1 MTMDNY
7 QDLINYLYEALTTIE
22 ARFTNC
28 GIIILGDF
36 NKLNLSRLKNSF
48 KLCQIVKFPTHG
60 SSSLDLVLTNMKQ
73 FYDEPTKRPPF
84 GVFDHLSVEIQ
95 PLKRPTNQKP
105 KFYTISRDLRPT
117 KRLIMRKYLE
127 EVDIK
132 GLIETQNSCNAKVE
146 MLESII
152 NYGQDTLL
160 PLKSKLNVSN
170 EPPWISQSSD
180 TDKPL

>member
-1 MTMDNY
+1 
-7 QDLINYLYEALTTIE
+7 
-22 ARFTNC
+22 
-28 GIIILGDF
+28 
-36 NKLNLSRLKNSF
+36 
-48 KLCQIVKFPTHG
+48 
-60 SSSLDLVLTNMKQ
+60 MKQ
-73 FYDEPTKRPPF
+73 FYDEPTNRPPF
-84 GVFDHLSVEIQ
+84 GLSDHLSVEIQ
-95 PLKRPTNQKP
+95 PLKRPTNQKA
-105 KFYTISRDLRPT
+105 KFYRISRDLRPT

-170 EPPWISQSSD
+170 DPPWISQSL
-180 TDKPL
+180 KKLI